1 MSLRSAHPKHEP
13 KNGGEMQG
21 VSGIMRVVDVM
32 VPVED
37 QDEAIAF
44 YTGVLGFDLVADKP
58 YGDGQRWVEVAPPEG
73 GPALALVPSHGD
85 YSAGSHTGIALGADD
100 VRMAHAEM
108 EEMGVD
114 VDAEILG
121 GGEVPSFFWF
131 RDRDANTLMIVTGS

>member
-1 MSLRSAHPKHEP
+1 MRSAHPKDES

-21 VSGIMRVVDVM
+21 VGGIMRVVDVM
-32 VPVED
+32 VPVEN

-58 YGDGQRWVEVAPPEG
+58 YGDGQRWVEVAPPRAAPRSRSCRHTATIP
-73 GPALALVPSHGD
+73 PAATRASR
-85 YSAGSHTGIALGADD
+85 SGADD

-114 VDAEILG
+114 VDAEIMG

-131 RDRDANTLMIVTGS
+131 RDRDANTLMIVTGA